1 MKDKQLLSMMF
12 SDADQFRE
20 QLLHQTLGHVRRKR
34 RMRRCGQGLVAL
46 AIIAA
51 AFWFSLPRRAAVDSP
66 RAVAASVQVVHTRP
80 LSLAHIVTTRNDS
93 VTIITS
99 DKSTFA
105 LLEDEQLL
113 NVVPGE
119 TKLLVWHAPHEAELV
134 IVGP

>member
-1 MKDKQLLSMMF
+1 MKDKQLLSVMF

-34 RMRRCGQGLVAL
+34 RIRQCGQALLTVAV
-46 AIIAA
+46 AAA
-51 AFWFSLPRRAAVDSP
+51 AFWLSVPRRAAVDSP
-66 RAVAASVQVVHTRP
+66 TVGGLVQVVHTRP
-80 LSLAHIVTTRNDS
+80 FALERIVTTRNDS

-99 DKSTFA
+99 DKSSVA
-105 LLEDEQLL
+105 LLEDDQLL
-113 NVVPGE
+113 DVVPGV